1 MKAKTYSV
9 SHLQQILEISPNELL
24 KLIRKN
30 SSSLNVRT
38 RSLKDGNSETY
49 LDEESF
55 KRIVFI
61 RQLESGPRVSAEEVC
76 EMLKERFPKKN
87 ADSEKAVDH
96 FARTFAAVEQ
106 EVKKLRTQLTQL
118 VIKYDHCIKELSLSQ
133 SKNISLENEIKRIK
147 TREASLMG
155 QMRKDATNGIPQELT
170 ETDLN

>member
-9 SHLQQILEISPNELL
+9 SQIQQILEICPNELL
-24 KLIRKN
+24 KIIRKN
-30 SSSLNVRT
+30 SSSLNVLT
-38 RSLKDGNSETY
+38 RSLKDGTSETY

-61 RQLESGPRVSAEEVC
+61 RQLENGSRVSAEEVC
-76 EMLKERFPKKN
+76 EMLKERFPQKGDDCDKLR
-87 ADSEKAVDH
+87 DH
-96 FARTFAAVEQ
+96 FAQTFAAVEQ
-106 EVKKLRTQLTQL
+106 EVKKLRTQLTQM

-155 QMRKDATNGIPQELT
+155 QMRKDATNGIYQELM